1 MDTNSNQ
8 QLAAESV
15 VARAPSPARHLFSRL
30 RSYLIFDPLI
40 WCYTVVLAI
49 SSLLSSFIDRDGRI
63 QHAHAR
69 LWSWLILKTSLSP
82 LTVRGLDR
90 IDTSKPH
97 LYAVN
102 HASAM
107 DIPVLYVGL
116 PFQFRVVAKKELFRY
131 PFMGW
136 HLSRSG
142 QVRIDQQNPAKSI
155 SMLKS
160 AVKTLQSG
168 MPLVIFPEGGRTP
181 TGQVKEFLAGAFF
194 LAIKAQVEIVPM
206 AIVGSY
212 EMLKMNTFHIKPC
225 SLELL
230 VGDPIPTTGLTLRDM
245 EALSARVKTAIED
258 LYYCRAAT
266 PDPRRSVPATTQ
278 E

>member
-1 MDTNSNQ
+1 MASSSNQ
-8 QLAAESV
+8 RSNLSPLAAGEG
-15 VARAPSPARHLFSRL
+15 ARATHGWKHLLSRL
-30 RSYLIFDPLI
+30 RSYFIFDPLI
-40 WCYTVVLAI
+40 WCYTIVLAI
-49 SSLLSSFIDRDGRI
+49 SSLLSSFVDRDGRI

-116 PFQFRVVAKKELFRY
+116 PFQFRIVAKKELFRY

-181 TGQVKEFLAGAFF
+181 TGEVKEFLAGAFF
-194 LAIKAQVEIVPM
+194 LGIKAQVDIVPM

-212 EMLKMNTFHIKPC
+212 EMLKMNTFHIKPHA
-225 SLELL
+225 LELL
-230 VGDPIPTTGLTLRDM
+230 AGEPIPTSGLTLRDM
-245 EALSARVKTAIED
+245 EALSARVKSAIEN
-258 LYYCRAAT
+258 LYYSRASV
-266 PDPRRSVPATTQ
+266 PDPRPVR
-278 E
+278 

>member
-1 MDTNSNQ
+1 MNSNQ
-8 QLAAESV
+8 QLAANSG
-15 VARAPSPARHLFSRL
+15 VARPPLRQAQGRPSPARNLLSRL
-30 RSYLIFDPLI
+30 RSYLIFDLLI
-40 WCYTVVLAI
+40 WCYTIVLAI

-82 LTVRGLDR
+82 LTVHGFDR
-90 IDTSKPH
+90 IDTSKPR

-116 PFQFRVVAKKELFRY
+116 PFQFRIVAKKELFRY

-155 SMLKS
+155 GMLKS

-181 TGQVKEFLAGAFF
+181 NGQVKEFLAGAFF
-194 LAIKAQVEIVPM
+194 MAIKAQADIIPM
-206 AIVGSY
+206 AIVGTY
-212 EMLKMNTFHIKPC
+212 EMLKMNTFHIKPHP
-225 SLELL
+225 LELL
-230 VGDPIPTTGLTLRDM
+230 VGDPIPTAGLTLRDM

-258 LYYCRAAT
+258 LYYSRSAM
-266 PDPRRSVPATTQ
+266 PDPRR
-278 E
+278 

>member
-1 MDTNSNQ
+1 MASSSNQ
-8 QLAAESV
+8 SSNLSPVAAGES
-15 VARAPSPARHLFSRL
+15 ARATPGWKHLLSRL
-30 RSYLIFDPLI
+30 RSYFIFDPLI
-40 WCYTVVLAI
+40 WCYTIVLAI
-49 SSLLSSFIDRDGRI
+49 SSLLSSFLDRDGRI

-82 LTVRGLDR
+82 LTVHGLDR
-90 IDTSKPH
+90 INTSKPH
-97 LYAVN
+97 LFAVN

-116 PFQFRVVAKKELFRY
+116 PFQFRIVAKKELFRY

-181 TGQVKEFLAGAFF
+181 TGEVKDFLVGAFF
-194 LAIKAQVEIVPM
+194 LGIKAQVDIVPM

-212 EMLKMNTFHIKPC
+212 EMLKMNTFHIQPRP
-225 SLELL
+225 LELL
-230 VGDPIPTTGLTLRDM
+230 MGNPIPTAGLTLRDM
-245 EALSARVKTAIED
+245 EALSARVKSAIED
-258 LYYCRAAT
+258 LYYSRAAT
-266 PDPRRSVPATTQ
+266 PDPRLAG
-278 E
+278 

>member
-1 MDTNSNQ
+1 MSPFD
-8 QLAAESV
+8 AGEG
-15 VARAPSPARHLFSRL
+15 ARATPAWKHLLSRL

-40 WCYTVVLAI
+40 WCYTTVLAI
-49 SSLLSSFIDRDGRI
+49 SSLLSSFIDRNGRI
-63 QHAHAR
+63 QHGHAR

-82 LTVRGLDR
+82 LTVRGLQR

-116 PFQFRVVAKKELFRY
+116 PFQFRIVAKKELFRY

-194 LAIKAQVEIVPM
+194 LAIKAQVDIVPM

-212 EMLKMNTFHIKPC
+212 EMLKMNTFHIKPRP
-225 SLELL
+225 LELL
-230 VGDPIPTTGLTLRDM
+230 LGEPIPTAGLTLRDM

-258 LYYCRAAT
+258 LYYSRSAV
-266 PDPRRSVPATTQ
+266 PDPRPDLRQ
-278 E
+278 G

>member
-1 MDTNSNQ
+1 LTVPSNQ
-8 QLAAESV
+8 TSERPLAGED
-15 VARAPSPARHLFSRL
+15 ARATSPWRHLLSRL

-40 WCYTVVLAI
+40 WGYTIVLAI

-69 LWSWLILKTSLSP
+69 LWSWLILKTTLSP

-90 IDTSKPH
+90 IDTSKPR

-116 PFQFRVVAKKELFRY
+116 PFQFRIVAKKELFRY

-142 QVRIDQQNPAKSI
+142 QVRIDQQTPAKSI

-212 EMLKMNTFHIKPC
+212 EMLKMNTFHIQPRP
-225 SLELL
+225 LELL
-230 VGDPIPTTGLTLRDM
+230 VGDPIPTDGLTLHDM
-245 EALSARVKTAIED
+245 EGLSERVKTAIED
-258 LYYCRAAT
+258 LYYSRSAV
-266 PDPRRSVPATTQ
+266 PDPRPNSAQR
-278 E
+278 